1 MAVDPRSQ
9 EPASPFAGR
18 RAGAEDDARTDIAS
32 IERAAVQ
39 RLRAG
44 QASIDRSLV
53 AVASAQHA
61 TVRQSAAGV
70 VVAQSLAADQVHAAV
85 VIAPVV
91 RGEIHALIDLR
102 SAVAIGFGMALGRA
116 VLSLLGRIVRR

>member
-1 MAVDPRSQ
+1 MAVKPGTHD
-9 EPASPFAGR
+9 EPQRRISLASGP
-18 RAGAEDDARTDIAS
+18 DDALDVAS

-39 RLRAG
+39 RLRSG
-44 QASIDRSLV
+44 QANIDRSLV
-53 AVASAQHA
+53 AVSSAQR
-61 TVRQSAAGV
+61 TTIRQSAAGI
-70 VVAQSLAADQVHAAV
+70 VVAQSLAADQVRAAV

-116 VLSLLGRIVRR
+116 FLKLVGRAARR